1 MSEEQ
6 AVLTAPETG
15 SAGGETPSMVSEPST
30 QVDDQNKT
38 VPTDKVESV
47 TQTSS
52 QQVHSKPPSFFA
64 RTREKLSRT
73 EYELRETKNE
83 VAQLKELINKFN
95 AAKQSEPA
103 ASEQFIFN
111 SDDDIYKLGLTDSLR
126 RFEQYMMDKAEKR
139 FQERFGD
146 YYGTYQESLKER
158 EINQKREA
166 AEQEVQERIN
176 KIRESGLDG
185 KVAEI
190 LQKYPALNNASIGD
204 PLKAKEILDFIE
216 SEYLKDINKTPLAP
230 KKSRMGM
237 VGSGSPVGGGQ
248 GKPSLDQ
255 IKALKAKLE
264 EQLPTKLGDPEFNKQ
279 WEEVKELLSKSTEKS

>member
-1 MSEEQ
+1 MSEDTE
-6 AVLTAPETG
+6 VLTAPETG
-15 SAGGETPSMVSEPST
+15 SAGAETPSTVTEPST
-30 QVDDQNKT
+30 QVDDQRSSVQT
-38 VPTDKVESV
+38 GKVEPVS
-47 TQTSS
+47 QTSS
-52 QQVHSKPPSFFA
+52 NRGHSKPSFFSS
-64 RTREKLSRT
+64 TREKLSQY
-73 EYELRETKNE
+73 EYK
-83 VAQLKELINKFN
+83 LKEYNDKIARLEELLS
-95 AAKQSEPA
+95 KQQSSSAPA
-103 ASEQFIFN
+103 TPEQFVFN
-111 SDDDIYKLGLTDSLR
+111 SDDEIYKLGLTDSLR

-146 YYGTYQESLKER
+146 YYGSYQESLKER

-248 GKPSLDQ
+248 GKPTLDQ

-264 EQLPTKLGDPEFNKQ
+264 EQLPGKLGDPEFKKQ
-279 WEEVKELLSKSTEKS
+279 WEEVKELYSKLQEKS